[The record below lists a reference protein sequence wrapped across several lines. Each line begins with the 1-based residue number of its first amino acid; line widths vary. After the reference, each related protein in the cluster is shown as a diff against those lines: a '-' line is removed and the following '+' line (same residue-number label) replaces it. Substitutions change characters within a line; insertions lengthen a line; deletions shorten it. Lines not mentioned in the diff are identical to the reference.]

1 MSTSGHAAWARPW
14 MRPVAIGAGV
24 LAVGL
29 TGVAIHQGLAAS
41 SAYGDANRMVGG
53 DGLLKPGLD
62 PTRYYELR
70 SDGDRARRNAL
81 ISAGVAAAFAA
92 TAGALGWISWD
103 TAPEA
108 GVAVRF

>member
-1 MSTSGHAAWARPW
+1 MLRTWTIGRKIGVGFAAV
-14 MRPVAIGAGV
+14 VA
-24 LAVGL
+24 LGL
-29 TGVAIHQGLAAS
+29 TGVAIQQGLTAS
-41 SAYGDANRMVGG
+41 SAYGDANRMVGAE
-53 DGLLKPGLD
+53 GLLKPGLD
-62 PTRYYELR
+62 PTRYYDLR

-103 TAPEA
+103 AVPEA